1 MKCKKFD
8 NWIKSIPVNPR
19 GYTKKSDDFPYLSVF
34 VYANGKKRVFLSRSQ
49 GQKVCDIGY
58 FEADNGGFA
67 TLWETFKL
75 SDDYRMNRAEIKEF
89 ILNYG
94 HPIKDEYE
102 VLQKKEIA
110 SVKKAIPPE
119 EDANKKMTYSQ
130 IDSWIADLPLDRR
143 YYTKIIPDFPYVQ
156 INVKSASRVK
166 ELWFINPKTK
176 RKLAFLGVFGKDK
189 SEQLFSHIFTFF
201 DQMKSSD
208 DQYKMSYQWII
219 DIYSMPKVDKPKTEE
234 EREDLEQKIAEL
246 KQKIE
251 QEEQKAKEE
260 AKLKEEA
267 AIAKKEAKL
276 RALRDDT
283 TIEYEDFVDAKEKYT
298 KRKAERTTT
307 IRKGVAFLLYIAA
320 AVFLVPFIFGSCL
333 HLFGQLFS
341 DGSAFLMTA
350 SFVLILIVAMIGSYK
365 FVDNFIEEEHE
376 KLLSK
381 AYSVFFLKDEEDYNG
396 VLNIMVDDAIDD
408 LIIYDYKAPLEE
420 LISRHSTYIPQEVYE
435 LRNKSGLSTRDFVNL
450 LTKETASKLVSGYL
464 SDQRAMASKKAVELL
479 NKIKDDEN
487 GINGE
492 RIQIKTNLD
501 SLVNEIINKG
511 KLEGNNNE

>member
-1 MKCKKFD
+1 MSDFQKID
-8 NWIKSIPVNPR
+8 NWIKEQRPRSNNYIKSIP
-19 GYTKKSDDFPYLSVF
+19 GYTFIFLGVTIAGNKTFYFKEEGGKKTKIGHYPDLNFEEALNITTKKSEK
-34 VYANGKKRVFLSRSQ
+34 AK
-49 GQKVCDIGY
+49 
-58 FEADNGGFA
+58 A
-67 TLWETFKL
+67 
-75 SDDYRMNRAEIKEF
+75 
-89 ILNYG
+89 
-94 HPIKDEYE
+94 E
-102 VLQKKEIA
+102 VLRKQIYENKAKENYEFFVKKIYDRSFYLGEIFKNHVSLSFFNENELGLVVNATGDDLIFFKKSWGVMNEILRTFFGEKMKIVNAKGQIPDAKPEPQTKPQDIYGELDEEIA
-110 SVKKAIPPE
+110 
-119 EDANKKMTYSQ
+119 
-130 IDSWIADLPLDRR
+130 
-143 YYTKIIPDFPYVQ
+143 KI
-156 INVKSASRVK
+156 
-166 ELWFINPKTK
+166 KT
-176 RKLAFLGVFGKDK
+176 R
-189 SEQLFSHIFTFF
+189 Q
-201 DQMKSSD
+201 
-208 DQYKMSYQWII
+208 
-219 DIYSMPKVDKPKTEE
+219 
-234 EREDLEQKIAEL
+234 
-246 KQKIE
+246 
-251 QEEQKAKEE
+251 QEEQNDFAKRLMSFSQSQSPDELKNKEE
-260 AKLKEEA
+260 DS
-267 AIAKKEAKL
+267 AIKEAKEK
-276 RALRDDT
+276 AFRDDT

-320 AVFLVPFIFGSCL
+320 AVFLVPFMFGSLL

-381 AYSVFFLKDEEDYNG
+381 AYSSFFLKDEEDYNG

-420 LISRHSTYIPQEVYE
+420 LISRHSAYIPQEVYE

-492 RIQIKTNLD
+492 RIQIKTNLN

-511 KLEGNNNE
+511 NLEEKE